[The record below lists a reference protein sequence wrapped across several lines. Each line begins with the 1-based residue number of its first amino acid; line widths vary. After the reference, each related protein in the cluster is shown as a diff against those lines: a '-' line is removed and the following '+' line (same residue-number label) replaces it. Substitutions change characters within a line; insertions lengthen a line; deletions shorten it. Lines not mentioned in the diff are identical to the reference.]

1 MIVVFK
7 TWVLPLLYW
16 SDRSR
21 FADATIVR
29 PGQLKKLARI

>member
-7 TWVLPLLYW
+7 TWALPFPCW

-29 PGQLKKLARI
+29 PG